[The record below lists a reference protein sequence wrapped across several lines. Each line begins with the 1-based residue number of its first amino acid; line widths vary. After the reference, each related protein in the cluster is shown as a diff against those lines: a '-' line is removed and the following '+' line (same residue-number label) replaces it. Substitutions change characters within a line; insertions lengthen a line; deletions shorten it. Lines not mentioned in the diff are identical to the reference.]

1 MRPSRCCWRAGAA
14 GEHHADHHGRG
25 AGGFVDEFGSGATNW
40 RQVAFIF
47 LGWVLTLPVVA
58 LMSGLLTAMALN
70 VPQFN

>member
-1 MRPSRCCWRAGAA
+1 MNL
-14 GEHHADHHGRG
+14 DL
-25 AGGFVDEFGSGATNW
+25 GATNW